1 MNFASILHHLGHWSA
16 IGNLLRIFI
25 GIHFHASSNDHDAPT
40 EMNLVCNL
48 CCVCTSLLKLSQYVT
63 MYEAKQLLFHSIT
76 KIVVTEGCRSNL
88 IPGSS
93 FSGITIKLCTF
104 EDADRMTVRTEDK
117 TFYTEDD
124 FRDFLSRR
132 GWTLLREYSGYRVA
146 DTLDDLRPGAIYQ
159 GMRSLVD

>member
-1 MNFASILHHLGHWSA
+1 M
-16 IGNLLRIFI
+16 FI
-25 GIHFHASSNDHDAPT
+25 
-40 EMNLVCNL
+40 
-48 CCVCTSLLKLSQYVT
+48 
-63 MYEAKQLLFHSIT
+63 
-76 KIVVTEGCRSNL
+76 
-88 IPGSS
+88 
-93 FSGITIKLCTF
+93 SGITIKLCTF